1 MVTTALWHRGK
12 SINLIIEATILQ
24 TVNGT
29 HRDISMAAIIVSL
42 LINRPTHKASK
53 ASEAWRIYT
62 SDDVLDSFAMTGCKK
77 RSDLKKSLKKRMT
90 RNMPTSPCKDDI
102 GNVVIYHTL

>member
-24 TVNGT
+24 TVNGS

-53 ASEAWRIYT
+53 ASEA
-62 SDDVLDSFAMTGCKK
+62 
-77 RSDLKKSLKKRMT
+77 
-90 RNMPTSPCKDDI
+90 
-102 GNVVIYHTL
+102 